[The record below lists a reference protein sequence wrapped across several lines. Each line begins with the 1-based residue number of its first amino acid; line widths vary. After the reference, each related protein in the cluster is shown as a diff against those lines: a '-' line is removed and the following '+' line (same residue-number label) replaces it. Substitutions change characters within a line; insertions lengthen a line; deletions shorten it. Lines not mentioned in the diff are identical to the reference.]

1 MAKPTI
7 SLPDGLLEDVDRRAA
22 EAGVSRSAFI
32 QEAIA
37 HYGAE
42 LDAEREQDARARRI
56 GEAMRQMREIA
67 RQMPP
72 HAPDAE
78 TVIRAI
84 RDAPPR
90 WLREENER

>member
-7 SLPDGLLEDVDRRAA
+7 SIPDGMLEDVDRRAA

-37 HYGAE
+37 HYGGS
-42 LDAEREQDARARRI
+42 LDAEREQDARSKRI
-56 GEAMRQMREIA
+56 GEAMKTMREIA
-67 RQMPP
+67 KHEPP
-72 HAPDAE
+72 GTPDAE
-78 TVIRAI
+78 TIIRAI

-90 WLREENER
+90 WLREDDE